1 MVDGPKVRVYYSF
14 GDAVARAWHE
24 TKTLSGYVIEQ
35 IGKLVT
41 GAAAVQ
47 KSLGGPVEM
56 VRQASSAAEQGIFVW
71 ARLMGMLS
79 ISLGIINLLPVP
91 VLDGGQFLFYAVEGL
106 RGRPLSLAIRER
118 AQQVGVLFLVL
129 LMMSVLFFDIRRLFE

>member
-1 MVDGPKVRVYYSF
+1 M
-14 GDAVARAWHE
+14 
-24 TKTLSGYVIEQ
+24 
-35 IGKLVT
+35 T

-106 RGRPLSLAIRER
+106 RGRPLSLAVREK
-118 AQQVGVLFLVL
+118 AQQIGVLFLVL

>member
-1 MVDGPKVRVYYSF
+1 MN
-14 GDAVARAWHE
+14 RAWDE
-24 TKTLSGYVIEQ
+24 TTRLSGYVIEQ
-35 IGKLVT
+35 VGKLVT

-91 VLDGGQFLFYAVEGL
+91 VLDGGSSCSTPSRAP
-106 RGRPLSLAIRER
+106 RASTLARC
-118 AQQVGVLFLVL
+118 A
-129 LMMSVLFFDIRRLFE
+129 